1 MTRERVKELV
11 CAEIKRYE
19 SLSTICASTGSKRH
33 AAEYADVREALETVY
48 AAYEGICGDRT
59 KRIDAG

>member
-11 CAEIKRYE
+11 CAEIKRYA
-19 SLSTICASTGSKRH
+19 SLSAICASTGSERY

-48 AAYEGICGDRT
+48 AVYEGKEDG
-59 KRIDAG
+59 

>member
-11 CAEIKRYE
+11 CAEIKRYA
-19 SLSTICASTGSKRH
+19 SLSMICASTGSKRH

-48 AAYEGICGDRT
+48 AAYEGKENG
-59 KRIDAG
+59 